1 MVNGLRPWGNLK
13 LLPLGPLRE
22 PLVALRRV
30 DVAVVHH
37 ADLVLERNLKDI
49 ELMIREFKESVPI
62 FYTRMAPTHFFDV
75 RNIKLKVPLKD
86 VYNAIILCVSA
97 IGSSDAFVLGM
108 QKTGACYI
116 DQLDFSDHHIFQVKD
131 IEMIMNRLREL
142 EYKFGVKP
150 IVVLTEKDY
159 DRDPEILKHLH
170 PFRVLILCS
179 QLQIVSHQG
188 FNEES
193 FKLLL
198 KKLFGVQ

>member
-193 FKLLL
+193 FK
-198 KKLFGVQ
+198 